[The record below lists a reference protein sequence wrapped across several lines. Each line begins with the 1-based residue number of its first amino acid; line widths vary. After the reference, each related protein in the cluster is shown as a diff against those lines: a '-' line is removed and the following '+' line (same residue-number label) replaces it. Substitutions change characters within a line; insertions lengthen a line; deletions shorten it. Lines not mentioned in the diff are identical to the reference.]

1 VSGYIQNVDNDAL
14 LRLAQGRKTIVR
26 TECGIGEFVVQNTAL
41 ASLALKDPPDQE
53 TIAALNASYSIS
65 SHRTVD
71 QDPGFGVRQIVD
83 MALKALSPGVNDTST
98 AVMCVDYLTVI
109 LARLASRKIP
119 PLHRYEGGALRVIA
133 MALTFEKLLADA
145 FDQIRRNAE
154 GNVSVMV
161 RLLDGLDA
169 IASLT
174 DSPHRRS
181 ALREH
186 VQWIAELAD
195 RTIKSTHDRTRIEE
209 RLRRVREAL
218 ETEPALYPGEQT
230 E

>member
-1 VSGYIQNVDNDAL
+1 
-14 LRLAQGRKTIVR
+14 
-26 TECGIGEFVVQNTAL
+26 
-41 ASLALKDPPDQE
+41 
-53 TIAALNASYSIS
+53 
-65 SHRTVD
+65 VD

-83 MALKALSPGVNDTST
+83 MALKALSSGVNDTST
-98 AVMCVDYLTVI
+98 AVMCVDYLTAI

-133 MALTFEKLLADA
+133 MAPTFEKLLADA

-161 RLLDGLDA
+161 RLLSGLDA

-174 DSPHRRS
+174 DSPHRRR
-181 ALREH
+181 ALREQ
-186 VQWIAELAD
+186 VQWITELAD
-195 RTIKSTHDRTRIEE
+195 RTIKSAHDRTWIEG
-209 RLRRVREAL
+209 RLRRVRETL
-218 ETEPALYPGEQT
+218 EAEPALYPGEQT